1 MTTYREVTN
10 EMGLTYIEKTEDDGK
25 IWMVPIDEANS
36 DYQSYL
42 DRDKPKAALS
52 TPNVQVVLHQWYGT
66 HTTRTDSRTTT

>member
-36 DYQSYL
+36 DYQAYL
-42 DRDKPKAALS
+42 KFLEE
-52 TPNVQVVLHQWYGT
+52 NNG
-66 HTTRTDSRTTT
+66 